1 MISLDNIP
9 GAVVTKQT
17 PTGPI
22 RVIAPAYVA
31 MVKAGLDA
39 ADGSPDEYLTAQI
52 GMPSFLVGVT
62 TGIPFA
68 FASDGLKNGSAVLV
82 SQRVLKSQPGLTYV
96 VWAGDAQ
103 SAAKLAA
110 VGADFALVD
119 APPAMLAEI
128 YAGAP
133 APAPGPGPA
142 PLVTPEPTLKKAGF
156 LDGLHPLAVAGLG
169 VLAVV
174 ALGWG
179 LGMVGPTDGRDDGPI
194 TKW

>member
-22 RVIAPAYVA
+22 RVIAPAYVST
-31 MVKAGLDA
+31 VKAGLDQ

-52 GMPSFLVGVT
+52 GMPSFLVGLT
-62 TGIPFA
+62 TGKPFA
-68 FASDGLKNGSAVLV
+68 FASDGLKNGSAVLI
-82 SQRVLKSQPGLTYV
+82 SQRVLKSQPGMTYV

-128 YAGAP
+128 YAGANKSP
-133 APAPGPGPA
+133 SSAPTPTMKW
-142 PLVTPEPTLKKAGF
+142 PLTLKKAGF
-156 LDGLHPLAVAGLG
+156 LDGLHPVAVMGLG
-169 VLAVV
+169 VVALV

-179 LGMVGPTDGRDDGPI
+179 LGMAGPTAGRDGRPI